1 MSRLLIVSNRLPVS
15 VVKTKRGLRFQSSVG
30 GLATGL
36 RTFYK
41 SYDATWIGWPDIDP
55 EEIKNEENTVK
66 TRLQT
71 ESCHPVFLSEED
83 IKDYYHGFSNNTI
96 WPLFHY
102 FPQNATYS
110 EDLWQAYKRVN
121 KTFADTVVDLYQ
133 DDDII
138 WVHDYQL
145 MLLPQLLRQRLP
157 KAKIGFFLHIPFPSF
172 EILRMLPW
180 RREILE
186 GLLGADLVG
195 FHTYDYV
202 SHFLDSLHNLLG
214 YEATLGQITI
224 ADRTV
229 KAEMFPMGIDYERY
243 SNAPLRKKVQTEVS
257 KFRAQLGNNKVILS
271 IDRLDYTKGI
281 LQRLAAYSLL
291 LERSPEHREKLVLV
305 MVVVP
310 SRIALEQYTLLK
322 RQLDELVGDINSKY
336 GTIGW
341 TPIWYLYRTLP
352 FNSLIA
358 LYSMADIALVTPIRD
373 GMNLVAKEYLATKT
387 DGKGVLILS
396 ETAGA
401 ARELGEAIIVN
412 VNNQEEIVQA
422 LEWALAVPEEEQIEV
437 NRIMQKRLQRYNVKR
452 WAEEFIDRLLQTK
465 KLQEEMGMKMLS
477 HEARGELISDFIRS
491 NQRLIILDYDG
502 TLVPF
507 SGRPEWAMPGNE
519 VTGLLKGLA
528 GDSRN
533 EVILISGRIKDTMEK
548 WFGGLG
554 INLIAEHGALGK
566 ERDGEWQLME
576 SLTNKWKEEV
586 RPILEVYVDR
596 TPGSFVEEKEFS
608 IAWHYRRAAP
618 WLGQLRARE
627 LVQDLLN
634 LTANLNLRVVESN
647 MVVEVK
653 SAGIDK
659 GRAVSQWFTKKYW
672 DFILAIGDAQ
682 TDEDIFKIIPD
693 MGWSIKVRFGASA
706 AKYNIAS
713 VNEVRS
719 LLREMVKSQGSISQT
734 GD

>member
-30 GLATGL
+30 GLATCL

-41 SYDATWIGWPDIDP
+41 SYDATWIGWPGINL
-55 EEIKNEENTVK
+55 EEIKNETNTVEA
-66 TRLQT
+66 RLQA
-71 ESCHPVFLSEED
+71 ESCHPVSLSEED
-83 IKDYYHGFSNNTI
+83 IEDYYHGFSNNTI

-121 KTFADTVVDLYQ
+121 KTFADTVVGLYQ

-145 MLLPQLLRQRLP
+145 MMLPQLLRQRLP

-172 EILRMLPW
+172 EIFRMLPW

-195 FHTYDYV
+195 FHIYDYV
-202 SHFLDSLHNLLG
+202 SHFLDSIHNLLG
-214 YEATLGQITI
+214 YEATLGQITF

-229 KAEMFPMGIDYERY
+229 KAEMFPMGIDYKHY
-243 SNAPLRKKVQTEVS
+243 SNAPLRSKVQTEAS
-257 KFRAQLGNNKVILS
+257 KFQTQLGDSKVILS

-281 LQRLAAYSLL
+281 LQRLAAYNLL
-291 LERSPEHREKLVLV
+291 LERNREHREKLVLV

-310 SRIALEQYTLLK
+310 SRIEVEQYTLLK
-322 RQLDELVGDINSKY
+322 RQVDELVGDINSKY
-336 GTIGW
+336 STIGW

-358 LYSMADIALVTPIRD
+358 LYSMANIALVTPIRD

-465 KLQEEMGMKMLS
+465 KLQEEVEIKMLS
-477 HEARGELISDFIRS
+477 HEARDELISDFTKS

-507 SGRPEWAMPGNE
+507 SGRPEWARPGNE
-519 VTGLLKGLA
+519 VTGLLKELA

-548 WFGGLG
+548 
-554 INLIAEHGALGK
+554 E
-566 ERDGEWQLME
+566 
-576 SLTNKWKEEV
+576 TEV
-586 RPILEVYVDR
+586 
-596 TPGSFVEEKEFS
+596 F
-608 IAWHYRRAAP
+608 
-618 WLGQLRARE
+618 
-627 LVQDLLN
+627 
-634 LTANLNLRVVESN
+634 
-647 MVVEVK
+647 
-653 SAGIDK
+653 
-659 GRAVSQWFTKKYW
+659 
-672 DFILAIGDAQ
+672 
-682 TDEDIFKIIPD
+682 
-693 MGWSIKVRFGASA
+693 
-706 AKYNIAS
+706 
-713 VNEVRS
+713 
-719 LLREMVKSQGSISQT
+719 
-734 GD
+734 